1 MSEIIKSIKLLV
13 LTETYLMTK
22 SLITNITSK
31 RSDSIM
37 TSPQMN
43 L

>member
-1 MSEIIKSIKLLV
+1 MSDIIKSIKLLV

-22 SLITNITSK
+22 SLITNI
-31 RSDSIM
+31 M